1 MERSDLRE
9 PRTGG
14 STAPGSWSRKS
25 GLHRGYETAALPGA
39 DAAAYKSPMDASAR
53 GPEPPPYRPIAFA
66 PVDVACHATA
76 GGGFQLHSRTPL
88 GRHDP
93 SLGRMFR
100 AAVEA
105 QADRVFLAERS
116 GHGWRALSY
125 AASRAIADGIAAAF
139 LERGLSAERPVMV
152 LSGNSI
158 DHALLMLAA
167 YTAGVPIAPISV
179 AYSLQSHDHAK
190 LKHVA
195 ALLQP
200 GLIYVADTAPFAG
213 ALGALDRTGAEIV
226 TSNNGARLAG
236 VTSLAALAATRPGP
250 ALERAVA
257 SGDADTIAKFLFTS
271 GSTGVPKAVIN
282 THGMLTANQQQIA
295 QIWPF
300 LAEEPPV
307 LVDWLPW
314 NHTFGGNHNFNLV
327 MRHAGTFYIDA
338 GKPTPALVGETV
350 RNLSEISPTVYFNV
364 PAGYAALL
372 PHLER
377 DAVVAKRFFAKLRF
391 IFYAGAA
398 LPQDLWTR
406 LEAAA
411 IRVVGARIPLVSSW
425 GTTETAPLATAC
437 HFLAERSGMIGVP
450 APGVEVKLVPGGSK
464 LEARVRGPN
473 VTPGYWKRP
482 DLTAAAFD
490 EEGFYCPGDAV
501 RFADADDVTRGLMF
515 DGRLA
520 EDFKL
525 ATGTWVHVGGLRVGV
540 LAAASPVL
548 QDAVVVGENLPFIGV
563 LAWLNPVG
571 CQHLVGRD
579 DASLAE
585 LARNSVIRDHVRGAL
600 AQWNGSH
607 PGSSERVTRMLLLPD
622 LPSIDANE
630 ITDKGY
636 VNQRAA
642 IACRQRE
649 VALLY
654 TEKPGP
660 EVIELANA

>member
-1 MERSDLRE
+1 
-9 PRTGG
+9 
-14 STAPGSWSRKS
+14 
-25 GLHRGYETAALPGA
+25 
-39 DAAAYKSPMDASAR
+39 MDAITR
-53 GPEPPPYRPIAFA
+53 VPEPSPYRPIAFA
-66 PVDVACHATA
+66 PVDIACDSVA
-76 GGGFQLHSRTPL
+76 GSGFRVRSRTPL
-88 GRHDP
+88 APHDQ
-93 SLGRMFR
+93 SLSRLFR

-105 QADRVFLAERS
+105 GPDRAFLAERA
-116 GHGWRALSY
+116 GDGWRTLTY
-125 AASRAIADGIAAAF
+125 GAARPIVDGIAAA
-139 LERGLSAERPVMV
+139 LIERGLWAERPVMV

-167 YTAGVPIAPISV
+167 YTAGIPMAPISV
-179 AYSLQSHDHAK
+179 AYSLQSRDHAK

-213 ALGALDRTGAEIV
+213 ALGALDRSGVEIAA
-226 TSNNGARLAG
+226 SNNGAQLEG
-236 VTSLAALAATRPGP
+236 VTSLASLAATRPGP
-250 ALERAVA
+250 AVERAVA
-257 SGDADTIAKFLFTS
+257 SSNADTIAKFLFTS
-271 GSTGVPKAVIN
+271 GSTGLPKGVIN
-282 THGMLTANQQQIA
+282 THGMLTANQQQIT

-314 NHTFGGNHNFNLV
+314 NHTFGGNHNFNIVL
-327 MRHAGTFYIDA
+327 RHAGTFFIDA

-377 DAVVAKRFFAKLRF
+377 DGAFAKSFFAKLRF

-411 IRVVGARIPLVSSW
+411 VRTVGARIPLISSW

-437 HFLAERSGMIGVP
+437 HFLTDRSGMVGVP
-450 APGVEVKLVPGGSK
+450 APAVEVKLVPGDGK
-464 LEARVRGPN
+464 LEVRVRGPN

-501 RFADADDVTRGLMF
+501 RFADPDDVAKGLMF

-525 ATGTWVHVGGLRVGV
+525 ATGTWVHVGRLRVGV

-548 QDAVVVGENLPFIGV
+548 QDAVVVGENLPFIGM
-563 LAWLNPVG
+563 LAWLNAAG
-571 CQHLVGRD
+571 CQQLIGRD
-579 DASLAE
+579 DLSLAE
-585 LARNSVIRDHVRGAL
+585 LARHLVIRDHVRRAV
-600 AQWNGSH
+600 AQWNEAH
-607 PGSSERVTRMLLLPD
+607 PGSSERIARVLLLPD

-636 VNQRAA
+636 VNQRAT
-642 IACRQRE
+642 IACRRHE

-654 TEKPGP
+654 AEMPGP
-660 EVIELANA
+660 EVIDSASLCAVG

>member
-1 MERSDLRE
+1 MRRLTNRSMD
-9 PRTGG
+9 
-14 STAPGSWSRKS
+14 STMR
-25 GLHRGYETAALPGA
+25 
-39 DAAAYKSPMDASAR
+39 AS
-53 GPEPPPYRPIAFA
+53 EPPPYRPIAFG
-66 PVDVACHATA
+66 PVDIVCDAVS
-76 GGGFQLHSRTPL
+76 GSGFRLRSRTPL
-88 GRHDP
+88 APHDQ
-93 SLGRMFR
+93 SLSRMFR

-105 QADRVFLAERS
+105 GPDRMFLAERS
-116 GHGWRALSY
+116 GDGWRTLTY
-125 AASRAIADGIAAAF
+125 AACRPIVDGIAAA
-139 LERGLSAERPVMV
+139 LVERGLSAERPVMV

-167 YTAGVPIAPISV
+167 YTAGIPIAPISV
-179 AYSLQSHDHAK
+179 AYSLQSRDYAK

-200 GLIYVADTAPFAG
+200 GLIYVADTAPFTG
-213 ALGALDRTGAEIV
+213 ALGALDRTGVEMVA
-226 TSNNGARLAG
+226 SHNGAQLEGAS
-236 VTSLAALAATRPGP
+236 SLASLAATRPG
-250 ALERAVA
+250 AAVEQAVA
-257 SGDADTIAKFLFTS
+257 SSNADTVAKFLFTS
-271 GSTGVPKAVIN
+271 GSTGLPKGVIN

-327 MRHAGTFYIDA
+327 LRHAGTLYIDG
-338 GKPTPALVGETV
+338 GKPTPGLVGATV
-350 RNLSEISPTVYFNV
+350 RNLSEVSPTVYFNV

-377 DAVVAKRFFAKLRF
+377 DEALARSFFARLRF

-411 IRVVGARIPLVSSW
+411 LRATGKRIPLTSSW
-425 GTTETAPLATAC
+425 GTTETAPLATAS
-437 HFLAERSGMIGVP
+437 HFLTDRSGMIGVP
-450 APGVEVKLVPGGSK
+450 APGVEVKLLPRHGK
-464 LEARVRGPN
+464 LEIRVRGPN

-490 EEGFYCPGDAV
+490 EEGFYRPGDAV
-501 RFADADDVTRGLMF
+501 RFADRGAPAKGVVF

-525 ATGTWVHVGGLRVGV
+525 ATGTWVHVGVLRVGV

-548 QDAVVVGENLPFIGV
+548 QDAVVAGENLPIIGL
-563 LAWLNPVG
+563 LAWLNPAG
-571 CQHLVGRD
+571 CQGLIGRNDAGLV
-579 DASLAE
+579 E
-585 LARNSVIRDHVRGAL
+585 LARHQVIRDHVRSAM
-600 AQWNGSH
+600 ARWNAAHS
-607 PGSSERVTRMLLLPD
+607 GSSERISRVLLLPD
-622 LPSIDANE
+622 TPSIDANE

-642 IACRQRE
+642 TAFRHRE
-649 VALLY
+649 IALLY
-654 TEKPGP
+654 AAIPGP
-660 EVIELANA
+660 EVIEIATCDLPA

>member
-1 MERSDLRE
+1 MD
-9 PRTGG
+9 
-14 STAPGSWSRKS
+14 STAR
-25 GLHRGYETAALPGA
+25 
-39 DAAAYKSPMDASAR
+39 ASTPA
-53 GPEPPPYRPIAFA
+53 PYRPIAFA
-66 PVDVACHATA
+66 RVDVACDAIPA
-76 GGGFQLHSRTPL
+76 GGFRLRSRTPL
-88 GRHDP
+88 APYDP

-100 AAVEA
+100 TAVEA
-105 QADRVFLAERS
+105 QPDRAFLAER
-116 GHGWRALSY
+116 GGDGWRTLTY
-125 AASRAIADGIAAAF
+125 AVCRPIVDGIATA
-139 LERGLSAERPVMV
+139 LIERGLSAERPLMV

-167 YTAGVPIAPISV
+167 YTAGIPIAPISV
-179 AYSLQSHDHAK
+179 AYSLQSRDHAK
-190 LKHVA
+190 LKHIV

-200 GLIYVADTAPFAG
+200 GLIYVADTAAFVG
-213 ALGALDRTGAEIV
+213 ALGAVDRTGVEIV
-226 TSNNGARLAG
+226 ASHNGAQLEG
-236 VTSLAALAATRPGP
+236 VTPLASLAATRPG
-250 ALERAVA
+250 AAVERAVA
-257 SGDADTIAKFLFTS
+257 SSNADTVAKFLFTS
-271 GSTGVPKAVIN
+271 GSTGLPKGVVN

-300 LAEEPPV
+300 LADERPV

-327 MRHAGTFYIDA
+327 LRHAGTFYIDA
-338 GKPTPALVGETV
+338 GKPMPALVGETV
-350 RNLSEISPTVYFNV
+350 RNLSEVSPTVYFNV

-372 PHLER
+372 PHLEC
-377 DAVVAKRFFAKLRF
+377 DEAFAKSFFAKLRF

-411 IRVVGARIPLVSSW
+411 IRTTGERIPLTSSW
-425 GTTETAPLATAC
+425 GTTETAPLATAS
-437 HFLAERSGMIGVP
+437 HFLTDRSGMIGVP
-450 APGVEVKLVPGGSK
+450 VPGVEVKLVPRDGK
-464 LEARVRGPN
+464 LEVRVRGPN

-501 RFADADDVTRGLMF
+501 RFADPDDVAKGLMF

-548 QDAVVVGENLPFIGV
+548 QDAIVVGENLPFIGV
-563 LAWLNPVG
+563 LAWLNLAG
-571 CQHLVGRD
+571 CQHLLGRE
-579 DASLAE
+579 ASLAE
-585 LARNSVIRDHVRGAL
+585 LALQPMVRDHVRSAV
-600 AQWNGSH
+600 ASWNEAH
-607 PGSSERVTRMLLLPD
+607 PGSSQRIARVLLLPD

-642 IACRQRE
+642 IACRHRE
-649 VALLY
+649 IALLY
-654 TEKPGP
+654 AEMPGP
-660 EVIELANA
+660 EVINLAKSVSLLHE